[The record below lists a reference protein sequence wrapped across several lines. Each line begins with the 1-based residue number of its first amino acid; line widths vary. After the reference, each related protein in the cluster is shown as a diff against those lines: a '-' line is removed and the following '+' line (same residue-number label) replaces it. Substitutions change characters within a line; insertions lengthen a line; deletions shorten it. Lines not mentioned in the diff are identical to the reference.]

1 MIRIGSNFRNRK
13 PKESRKKGNTMKMRK
28 VLSLILCLC
37 MVFVLLPSA
46 AIAADSEGEFKEEG
60 GELYFYQSLD
70 FTRTDTYGNEW
81 SYTMKYKLDSTTQTA
96 TCMGVNGAVNVFTGE
111 EELRILDTIT
121 YQDVEYTV
129 TAVGEYAFQYN
140 KAKVITLPDTITRI
154 EAYAFDHCEKAE
166 SINIPS
172 SVTYIGRAAFN
183 TCTALK
189 EIVIPD
195 GITEIPGIRL
205 HGAAGPSAR

>member
-1 MIRIGSNFRNRK
+1 
-13 PKESRKKGNTMKMRK
+13 MKMRK

-96 TCMGVNGAVNVFTGE
+96 TCMGVNGAVNVFTGGRGTE
-111 EELRILDTIT
+111 DSGYDHLSGCRIH
-121 YQDVEYTV
+121 
-129 TAVGEYAFQYN
+129 GN
-140 KAKVITLPDTITRI
+140 GSGRI
-154 EAYAFDHCEKAE
+154 CV
-166 SINIPS
+166 SI
-172 SVTYIGRAAFN
+172 
-183 TCTALK
+183 
-189 EIVIPD
+189 
-195 GITEIPGIRL
+195 
-205 HGAAGPSAR
+205 

>member
-1 MIRIGSNFRNRK
+1 MF
-13 PKESRKKGNTMKMRK
+13 
-28 VLSLILCLC
+28 L
-37 MVFVLLPSA
+37 
-46 AIAADSEGEFKEEG
+46 
-60 GELYFYQSLD
+60 Q
-70 FTRTDTYGNEW
+70 
-81 SYTMKYKLDSTTQTA
+81 
-96 TCMGVNGAVNVFTGE
+96 GE

-183 TCTALK
+183 TCTAL
-189 EIVIPD
+189 EGD
-195 GITEIPGIRL
+195 C
-205 HGAAGPSAR
+205 HS